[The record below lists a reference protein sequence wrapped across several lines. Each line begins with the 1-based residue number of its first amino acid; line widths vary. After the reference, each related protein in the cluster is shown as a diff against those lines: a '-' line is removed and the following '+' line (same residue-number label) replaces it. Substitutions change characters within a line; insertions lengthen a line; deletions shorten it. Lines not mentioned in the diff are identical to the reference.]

1 LSAGRRP
8 RRVEG
13 QSDDRPLPFPEVLIV
28 SESAPA
34 GERPY
39 LPAMGRSAPT
49 ALYDVFTRA
58 LGARPIHWQ
67 LVAQAGLAPGQTVLE
82 VGTGTGEVL
91 LLAARVAPGAT
102 LVGLDPDPNVLD
114 LARRKAAGR
123 GVALRLERGYADAL
137 PCADGSVD
145 RVLSS
150 FMFHH
155 LPPGEQRTMLTEV
168 RRVLTPGGSLHL
180 VDPDGSDAGIMGWF
194 RSHDHGS
201 HDHGSH
207 GHGHGVSPHLHDAGD
222 VAAMLRDA
230 GFADVDSV
238 SRRSRTLGRV
248 VFHRAE
254 VSG

>member
-1 LSAGRRP
+1 
-8 RRVEG
+8 
-13 QSDDRPLPFPEVLIV
+13 V

-58 LGARPIHWQ
+58 LGARSIHWQ
-67 LVAQAGLAPGQTVLE
+67 LVAQAGLAPQQTVLE

-114 LARRKAAGR
+114 LARRKAARR

-155 LPPGEQRTMLTEV
+155 LPPGEQRTMLAEV

-194 RSHDHGS
+194 RRHDHGG
-201 HDHGSH
+201 HGEGH
-207 GHGHGVSPHLHDAGD
+207 GHGHGAPHLHDAVD

-230 GFADVDSV
+230 GFTGVDSV

-248 VFHRAE
+248 VFHRAA
-254 VSG
+254 VPA